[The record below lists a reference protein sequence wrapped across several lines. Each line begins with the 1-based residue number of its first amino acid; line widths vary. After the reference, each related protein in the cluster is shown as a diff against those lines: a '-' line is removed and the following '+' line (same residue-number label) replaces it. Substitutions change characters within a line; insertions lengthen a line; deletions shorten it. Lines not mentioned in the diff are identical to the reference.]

1 MGYRYSAVHNTIIHD
16 GKDDD
21 DDKRVIRDGG
31 CVRVPLMM
39 RDSSSPPPGAKM
51 WHHSPIPMRDSTQRS
66 IAGSGSPGEDGT
78 SRVPPRWAMDQAAQ
92 ILGRDSVTI
101 DGDVELISRQEL
113 IDFDKAQLSAAWKG
127 GLQDGDRVRIG
138 DRDLVVSGRNPTN
151 GKIQLSD
158 ASTSAQDAETARRNA
173 YVAYD
178 RDIQRSWMNTHD
190 AKAGDRC
197 TTAGRES
204 GTWREKNGRLI
215 CVPDDKSSK
224 PDEWAIAGPLSDA
237 ERVQVRDEMYAS
249 YDADLAQRWK
259 TIGR

>member
-1 MGYRYSAVHNTIIHD
+1 MPFMYDAVHNTVRRYETD
-16 GKDDD
+16 EDD
-21 DDKRVIRDGG
+21 DDKRAIRDGER
-31 CVRVPLMM
+31 VRVPLMM
-39 RDSSSPPPGAKM
+39 RDSSAPPPGAKM
-51 WHHSPIPMRDSTQRS
+51 WHHSPIPMRDG
-66 IAGSGSPGEDGT
+66 GSDRPLDG
-78 SRVPPRWAMDQAAQ
+78 
-92 ILGRDSVTI
+92 
-101 DGDVELISRQEL
+101 GDVELISRREL
-113 IDFDKAQLSAAWKG
+113 ADWDKAQLSARWKG

-138 DRDLVVSGRNPTN
+138 DKNLVVSGRNPTN